1 MKFTEEEKEQV
12 KSLRIAGAKIRD
24 IATGFGVSTFKVW
37 ALLNESGTSKPDV
50 WSKKIALKLRA
61 MSEKKG
67 GDGPASKFYK
77 IPYWRF
83 HYAKE
88 FLLRSTTTKPIR

>member
-1 MKFTEEEKEQV
+1 MKFTQEEKEQV
-12 KSLRIAGAKIRD
+12 KSLRIAGTTIRD
-24 IATGFGVSTFKVW
+24 IAVSLRVSNFKVW
-37 ALLNESGTSKPDV
+37 THLTESGTSKPGV
-50 WSKKIALKLRA
+50 WSKQIALKLRA

-67 GDGPASKFYK
+67 GDGPASRFYK

-88 FLLRSTTTKPIR
+88 FLLRSTTTKPTK